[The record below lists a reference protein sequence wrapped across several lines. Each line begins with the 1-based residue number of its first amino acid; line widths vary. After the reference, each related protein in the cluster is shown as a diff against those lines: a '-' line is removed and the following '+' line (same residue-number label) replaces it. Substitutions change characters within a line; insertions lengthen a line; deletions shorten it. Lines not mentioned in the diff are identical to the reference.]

1 MILYVV
7 AAETTSSSVVGVT
20 IGRGTG
26 GLETGVAFLKPAIA
40 SGNGGIISGVTGD
53 EAFSG
58 PYVGVEEFS

>member
-26 GLETGVAFLKPAIA
+26 GLETGVVFLRPAIA
-40 SGNGGIISGVTGD
+40 SGDGGIISGVTGD
-53 EAFSG
+53 EAFSLSF
-58 PYVGVEEFS
+58 VGVEAFS